1 LSLLRQ
7 TLRQQRN
14 KEQCIMANVY
24 RNKFAGGWSGA
35 SGEPFV
41 VHTTGSGKTILTGKP
56 LFDDSLVYTE
66 RQPMHQAAVRD
77 SALYACFA
85 ENQEEYIRKAQETG
99 TTAYTLAIADWY
111 VAPRVIEINID
122 GWTGQAG
129 ETIRVKARDNV
140 MVAQVRLVI
149 RDPQGQI
156 LEMGEA
162 VQAKAGSV
170 WWNYTAQSSVPLTPF
185 PSIQAI
191 AFDLPGN
198 RDSFTIS

>member
-1 LSLLRQ
+1 
-7 TLRQQRN
+7 
-14 KEQCIMANVY
+14 MANVN
-24 RNKFAGGWSGA
+24 RNKFAGGWTGA

-41 VHTTGSGKTILTGKP
+41 VHTTGSGKTILAGKP
-56 LFDDSLVYTE
+56 LFNDSLAYTE

-85 ENQEEYIRKAQETG
+85 ENQEEYIRKAQEIG
-99 TTAYTLAIADWY
+99 TTAYTLAVADWY

-122 GWTGQAG
+122 GWTGKAG
-129 ETIRVKARDNV
+129 EVIRVKARDNV
-140 MVAQVRLVI
+140 MVARVRLVI
-149 RDPQGQI
+149 RDSQGQI

-162 VQAKAGSV
+162 VQAKAGGV
-170 WWNYTAQSSVPLTPF
+170 WWNYATQSPVPLTPF
-185 PSIQAI
+185 PSVQAI